1 MRIILLIL
9 LSAATIQGRAQ
20 QGTYFDLLK
29 SEISKERATL
39 IRKAMPLKEREAK
52 LFWPIYAEYEKELNE
67 LRSRQFSLIKEYID
81 NYDDLSEK
89 KTFELLKNSLESQQ
103 GRVDLDKKYYELLTT
118 EINPKTA
125 VRFFQ
130 VNDQIELM
138 LRLQIWSQLPLVK
151 K

>member
-1 MRIILLIL
+1 
-9 LSAATIQGRAQ
+9 
-20 QGTYFDLLK
+20 
-29 SEISKERATL
+29 
-39 IRKAMPLKEREAK
+39 MPLKEREAK

-89 KTFELLKNSLESQQ
+89 KTSELLKNSLESQQ